1 VLIFSLNL
9 ALVRLHL
16 NYCVQFWA
24 LHYKKKHAVSGACP
38 GKFSEDVM
46 DLELKSYEEQLRE
59 LGLSLEKDQRR
70 PG

>member
-1 VLIFSLNL
+1 MSS
-9 ALVRLHL
+9 
-16 NYCVQFWA
+16 VQFWA